1 MAKLKFKESR
11 AHLSLFSA
19 LIRAKRQ
26 YGGNK
31 EAILDADNRVLTYTE
46 IVRASLA
53 LGSAIKGQTKS
64 KERVGILLPTGA
76 GTLLAFFAL
85 HSIGRVP
92 AMLNFTAGMH
102 NLNAALKAAEVT
114 KVITAHKFI
123 EIAGLETLE
132 SELSKSAE
140 LIYLED
146 VRDGITTKNKLVAA
160 VGSVFP
166 SLVTAKPSYKDP
178 GVILF
183 TSGTEGDP
191 KGVVLSHKNL
201 ISNVEQVRAH
211 VDLFTT
217 DVVFNSLPT
226 FHCFGL
232 TGGSLLPLFL
242 GIKVALYP
250 SPLHIK
256 IIPDRI
262 KKVGATIMFATD
274 TFLSRYARS
283 GKEGDLASLRF
294 AVCGAEQVRDET
306 RAFVKKKYGLTIL
319 EGYGATE
326 AAPVVAV
333 NQPEANRHGTV
344 GHFLPGMDHRIDK
357 VPGIE
362 KGGRLFL
369 KGPNVM
375 MGYLTTD
382 QPGVIQP
389 LAEGWHDTGDVVEI
403 DEDGFVAIRG
413 RVKRFANIA
422 GETISLAVVENCTKA
437 VWPEN
442 EHVALI
448 LPDPKKGEQIYVL
461 SDSPEANRID
471 ILNWAQLHGVPELS
485 VPKQVLI
492 VDEIPLL
499 GTGKVDY
506 SGAQKLLE
514 SLMEKAKKSKA

>member
-1 MAKLKFKESR
+1 MAKKQFKESS
-11 AHLSLFSA
+11 AHLSLFGA
-19 LIRAKRQ
+19 LLRARKR

-31 EAILDADNRVLTYTE
+31 EAILDADERVLTYTE

-53 LGSAIKGQTKS
+53 LGSALKSQTKP

-85 HSIGRVP
+85 HAIGRVP

-102 NLNAALKAAEVT
+102 NINAALNAAEVT

-123 EIAGLETLE
+123 EVAGLETLE
-132 SELSKSAE
+132 GELAQSAE
-140 LIYLED
+140 LIYLEE
-146 VRDGITTKNKLVAA
+146 VRDGLTTKNKIVAA
-160 VGSVFP
+160 LGSIFP
-166 SLVTAKPSYKDP
+166 AFFVARPSYKDP

-211 VDLFTT
+211 VELFDT
-217 DVVFNSLPT
+217 DIVFNPLPT

-232 TGGSLLPLFL
+232 TGGALLPLFL
-242 GIKVALYP
+242 GLKVALYP

-256 IIPDRI
+256 IIPERI

-274 TFLSRYARS
+274 TFLSRYGRS
-283 GKEGDLASLRF
+283 GKEGDLDGLRF

-306 RAFVKKKYGLTIL
+306 RAFVKKKFGLTIL

-333 NQPEANRHGTV
+333 NQPEANRAGTV
-344 GHFLPGMDHRIDK
+344 GHFLPGMKHRIDK

-362 KGGRLFL
+362 KGGRLFIQ
-369 KGPNVM
+369 GPNVM

-389 LAEGWHDTGDVVEI
+389 LKDGWHDTGDVVVI

-413 RVKRFANIA
+413 RVKRFANIG

-437 VWPEN
+437 VWPDN

-448 LPDPKKGEQIYVL
+448 LPDAKKGEQIYVL
-461 SDSPEANRID
+461 SDCPDANRIE

-485 VPKQVLI
+485 VPKKVLI
-492 VDEIPLL
+492 VEEIPLL
-499 GTGKVDY
+499 GTGKVDFV
-506 SGAQKLLE
+506 GAQKLLE
-514 SLMEKAKKSKA
+514 SLMGETKAS

>member
-1 MAKLKFKESR
+1 MAKAKFKESS
-11 AHLSLFSA
+11 AHISLFGA
-19 LIRAKRQ
+19 LLKARKK
-26 YGGNK
+26 YGGSK

-53 LGSAIKGQTKS
+53 LGNALKAQTKS

-102 NLNAALKAAEVT
+102 NINAALKAAEVT

-123 EIAGLETLE
+123 EIAQLEALE
-132 SELSKSAE
+132 SSLAESAE

-146 VRDGITTKNKLVAA
+146 VRDGITTKNKMVAA

-166 SLVTAKPSYKDP
+166 SLVIAKPSYKEP

-201 ISNVEQVRAH
+201 VSNVEQVRAH

-283 GKEGDLASLRF
+283 GKEGDLSSLRF

-319 EGYGATE
+319 EGYGAT

-333 NQPEANRHGTV
+333 NQPEANRSGTV
-344 GHFLPGMDHRIDK
+344 GHFLPGMMHRIDK

-362 KGGRLFL
+362 EGGRLFL
-369 KGPNVM
+369 QGPNIM

-389 LAEGWHDTGDVVEI
+389 LADGWHDTGDVVEI
-403 DEDGFVAIRG
+403 DEDGYVAIRG
-413 RVKRFANIA
+413 RVKRFANVA
-422 GETISLAVVENCTKA
+422 GETISLAVVENCAKA
-437 VWPEN
+437 VWPDN

-448 LPDPKKGEQIYVL
+448 LPDPKKGEQIFVL
-461 SDSPEANRID
+461 SDCEGANRIE
-471 ILNWAQLHGVPELS
+471 IQNWAKLHGVPELS
-485 VPKQVLI
+485 VPKKVLV

-506 SGAQKLLE
+506 TGAQKLLE
-514 SLMEKAKKSKA
+514 KMMDIPKVAKD